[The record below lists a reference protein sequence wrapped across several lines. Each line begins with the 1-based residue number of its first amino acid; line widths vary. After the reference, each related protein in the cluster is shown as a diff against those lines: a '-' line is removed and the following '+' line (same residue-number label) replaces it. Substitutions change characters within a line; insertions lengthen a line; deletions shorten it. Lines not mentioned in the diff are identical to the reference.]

1 MDMDLPSMVVLY
13 HESQQNGKIII
24 ISTTEVE
31 LISLDVDGKEV
42 K

>member
-1 MDMDLPSMVVLY
+1 MDLPSMVALY

-42 K
+42 E